1 MNDMDQRCVAVFDQ
15 EGVLFL
21 KIDRMLY
28 GFYYLTSC
36 QSRSALM
43 GLTTS

>member
-21 KIDRMLY
+21 TVKFPPAKINKWRTL
-28 GFYYLTSC
+28 LTFSVEN
-36 QSRSALM
+36 AIF
-43 GLTTS
+43 